1 MHFDSA
7 RDKGGY
13 PMAKI
18 KIVLVDDELTARN
31 TIKKYL
37 EDSSTYEVEADFA
50 NGKAVLEWLRKNKT
64 DILLCDMQMP
74 EINGV
79 ELMRS
84 VHIIDGY
91 LPVIAISGYDDFN
104 YVRGSLINGA
114 ANYLLKHELTKES
127 LLKVLDQVRDKYRI
141 VPEGKETYRKKGYC
155 IYEESDFTP
164 EKIQSFMDEGK
175 VDFSSQNIVPVAISP
190 DFKLHKGVNPS
201 EYKQDICKAILDM
214 LGQILDDKY
223 PYFIYMTKKNHIILL
238 LSFKGERSMLYMIN
252 SQSNLVDRLQ
262 RQIIRM
268 LDTTVTVINGE
279 IHGNLKNA
287 VSEALKMEKLL
298 EDKLYL
304 GGNRILS
311 FAVAKGITY
320 YNGELPGKLWEQLS
334 FELAN
339 HMDRCLDTI
348 YDMLGYMEQ
357 KRFAWERVF
366 QSCGT
371 ILNLLQQEGLL
382 EEKERQDTL
391 SIMREFEEY
400 EQFRS
405 EILEQLHKSIQSF
418 RSERKQQYSALVGQ
432 IIEYIEQNIASDISL
447 EKCAEL
453 VGSSYTY
460 LSREFK
466 KETGMRFVEF
476 LNHQRVNQA
485 KSLLIRGDMSMK
497 EIVEMSGFRNYNYFF
512 KVFKEIEGMTP
523 SEFTAK
529 NQSNS

>member
-1 MHFDSA
+1 
-7 RDKGGY
+7 
-13 PMAKI
+13 MAKI

-37 EDSSTYEVEADFA
+37 EDSSTYEVAADFA

-155 IYEESDFTP
+155 IYEEEDFTP
-164 EKIQSFMDEGK
+164 ENIQSLMDEGK

-190 DFKLHKGVNPS
+190 DFKLHKGINPS

-214 LGQILDDKY
+214 LGQILADKY
-223 PYFIYMTKKNHIILL
+223 PYLIYMTKKNHMILL
-238 LSFKGERSMLYMIN
+238 LSFKEERSMLYMIN

-268 LDTTVTVINGE
+268 LDTTVTVISGE

-311 FAVAKGITY
+311 FAVAKGVTY

-334 FELAN
+334 FELSN
-339 HMDRCLDTI
+339 HMERCLDTI
-348 YDMLGYMEQ
+348 YDMLGFMEQ

-366 QSCGT
+366 QSCGA

-382 EEKERQDTL
+382 EEKEKQDTL

-432 IIEYIEQNIASDISL
+432 IIEYIGQNIASDISL

>member
-1 MHFDSA
+1 
-7 RDKGGY
+7 
-13 PMAKI
+13 MAKI

-164 EKIQSFMDEGK
+164 EKIQSLMDEGK